1 MSWLAVKT
9 FFKKACATVIKYW
22 HYFAL
27 VAYTIAVY
35 ALLKK
40 NKNTESIKQAFK
52 LSKKAHKEEIDEINS
67 SVDDEIVAAAEFA
80 GNSPFPVPE
89 DLYKGVYNE

>member
-1 MSWLAVKT
+1 MIS
-9 FFKKACATVIKYW
+9 
-22 HYFAL
+22 
-27 VAYTIAVY
+27 
-35 ALLKK
+35 
-40 NKNTESIKQAFK
+40 E
-52 LSKKAHKEEIDEINS
+52 EEIDEINS